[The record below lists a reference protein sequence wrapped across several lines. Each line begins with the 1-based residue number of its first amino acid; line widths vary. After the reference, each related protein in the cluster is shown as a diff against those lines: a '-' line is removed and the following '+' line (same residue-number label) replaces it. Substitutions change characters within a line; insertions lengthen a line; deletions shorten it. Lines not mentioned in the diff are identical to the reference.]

1 MRSTAKGPVMG
12 AEGVL
17 SFALSR
23 QWPGFSLMA
32 EADIPLRGV
41 TAVFGPSGG
50 GKSTLL
56 RALAGLEAGV
66 EGRISF
72 GGEAWLG
79 GPRGPVQP
87 HLRGVGYVFQDARLF
102 DHLSV
107 EGNLVYA
114 ARRSG
119 AGRGDLWQGT
129 LAALDLAPL
138 LTRRPASLSGGERQR
153 VAIGRALLTRPRIL
167 MMDEPLSALDR
178 RRKAAI
184 LPHLQEVAARFKI
197 PTLYVSHALDEVVQ
211 LADQV
216 LLLDQGRVQALGPVA
231 DVLERPEFHAIG
243 GRFEAG
249 AMVEAVVTGHDD
261 AVRLTRLT
269 LAGQP
274 LSMPMLGGLA
284 AGARVRLRIRAR
296 DVALATE
303 RPRGISIRNVLS
315 GRIETLVAE
324 PDTAFAEVL
333 IDLGGA
339 RLRARITREAA
350 LDLALAPGSEVFA
363 LVKSVAFDRRGIA
376 PPEG

>member
-1 MRSTAKGPVMG
+1 MD
-12 AEGVL
+12 EGTL

-23 QWPGFSLMA
+23 RWPGFALAA
-32 EADIPLRGV
+32 EAAVPLQGV

-66 EGRISF
+66 EGRIDF
-72 GGEAWLG
+72 AGEAWLG
-79 GPRGPVQP
+79 APRGPVPP
-87 HLRGVGYVFQDARLF
+87 HKRGVGYVFQDARLF

-107 EGNLVYA
+107 EGNLFYA

-119 AGRGDLWQGT
+119 AGRGDLWTDT

-138 LTRRPASLSGGERQR
+138 LDRRPASLSGGERQR

-184 LPHLQEVAARFKI
+184 LPHLQDVAARFDI

-211 LADQV
+211 LADRV
-216 LLLDQGRVQALGPVA
+216 LLLDQGRVEALGPVA
-231 DVLERPEFHAIG
+231 EVLERPEFHALA

-249 AMVEAVVTGHDD
+249 VLVEAEVTRHDE

-284 AGARVRLRIRAR
+284 PGAKVRLRIRAR

-303 RPRGISIRNVLS
+303 RPRGISIRNILS
-315 GRIETLVAE
+315 GTVEVLETE
-324 PDTAFAEVL
+324 PDTAFAEAV

-350 LDLALAPGSEVFA
+350 QDLALAPGRPVFA

>member
-1 MRSTAKGPVMG
+1 MAPDPM
-12 AEGVL
+12 L
-17 SFALSR
+17 SFSLTR
-23 QWPGFSLMA
+23 HWPGFSLEA
-32 EADIPLRGV
+32 EADIPLTGV

-56 RALAGLEAGV
+56 RALAGLEDGV
-66 EGRISF
+66 QGRIAF
-72 GGEAWLG
+72 AGQQWLG
-79 GPRGPVQP
+79 APRGPVAP
-87 HLRGVGYVFQDARLF
+87 HRRGVGYVFQDARLF
-102 DHLSV
+102 DHLTV
-107 EGNLVYA
+107 EGNLFYA

-119 AGRGDLWQGT
+119 AGRGDLWVGT

-138 LTRRPASLSGGERQR
+138 LGRRPGSLSGGERQR
-153 VAIGRALLTRPRIL
+153 VAIGRALLTRPRL
-167 MMDEPLSALDR
+167 LLMDEPLSALDR

-184 LPHLQEVAARFKI
+184 LPHLQEVAAQFKI

-216 LLLDQGRVQALGPVA
+216 LVLDRGRVQALGPVA
-231 DVLERPEFHAIG
+231 DVLDGPEFQAIG

-249 AMVEAVVTGHDD
+249 VLVEAVVTGHDE

-269 LAGQP
+269 LAGQA

-284 AGARVRLRIRAR
+284 PGAQVRLRIRAR
-296 DVALATE
+296 DVALATA
-303 RPRGISIRNVLS
+303 RPVGISIRNILAGTV
-315 GRIETLVAE
+315 ETLETE
-324 PDTAFAEVL
+324 PDTAFAEVV

-350 LDLALAPGSEVFA
+350 QDLGLMPGSEVFA